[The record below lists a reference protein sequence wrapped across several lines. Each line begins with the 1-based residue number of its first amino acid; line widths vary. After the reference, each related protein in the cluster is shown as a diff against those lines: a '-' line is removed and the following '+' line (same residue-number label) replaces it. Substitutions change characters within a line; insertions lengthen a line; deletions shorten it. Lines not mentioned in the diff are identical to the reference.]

1 MKHDDLWND
10 ALKDALPPDVQSQ
23 SLAAMK
29 REASR
34 LRARRRL
41 VRVSAGAA
49 VASLVFVLAKH
60 TLTDSPAP
68 RVQIAEPSAALAQRS
83 TPHVRYLSNEELIAR
98 LRDAGIGIGVAGSG
112 EEKQILLVSRDGEVC
127 RP

>member
-29 REASR
+29 REAK
-34 LRARRRL
+34 RARTRRRL

-49 VASLVFVLAKH
+49 VASLIVALAKH
-60 TLTDSPAP
+60 TLKDSSAPPA
-68 RVQIAEPSAALAQRS
+68 QIVERSAPSPKYS
-83 TPHVRYLSNEELIAR
+83 SPKVRYLTDEELISR

-112 EEKQILLVSRDGEVC
+112 DEKQILLVSRDGEVY